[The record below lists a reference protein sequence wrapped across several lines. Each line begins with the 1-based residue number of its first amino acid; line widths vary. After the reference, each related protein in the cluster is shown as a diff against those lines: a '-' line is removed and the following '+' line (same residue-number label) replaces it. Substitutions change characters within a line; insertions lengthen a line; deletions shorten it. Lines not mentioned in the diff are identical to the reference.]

1 MEKVLKPISLHEAKA
16 FLDECAEKHE
26 AVSLVALAVDGHK
39 VVMNGWTVTS
49 GNSVGRTHNY
59 RSLSSG
65 EVRKLADI
73 LLFEVNGHP
82 VYI

>member
-1 MEKVLKPISLHEAKA
+1 MAKVLKSISLQEAKA
-16 FLDECAEKHE
+16 YLDECAAKHE
-26 AVSLVALAVDGHK
+26 AVSIVALARDGHK

-59 RSLSSG
+59 RSNESG
-65 EVRKLADI
+65 EVRKIIDV
-73 LLFEVNGHP
+73 LLFYVNGHP

>member
-1 MEKVLKPISLHEAKA
+1 MAKVLKSISLQEAKA
-16 FLDECAEKHE
+16 YLDECAAKHE
-26 AVSLVALAVDGHK
+26 AVSIVALARDGHK

-59 RSLSSG
+59 RNNESG
-65 EVRKLADI
+65 EVRKLSDV
-73 LLFEVNGHP
+73 LLFEINGHP

>member
-1 MEKVLKPISLHEAKA
+1 MEKVLKPISLQEAKA

-59 RSLSSG
+59 RSNESG
-65 EVRKLADI
+65 EVRRIIDV
-73 LLFEVNGHP
+73 LLFYVNGHP

>member
-1 MEKVLKPISLHEAKA
+1 MAKVLKSISLQEAKA
-16 FLDECAEKHE
+16 YLDECAAKHE
-26 AVSLVALAVDGHK
+26 AVSIVALAHDGHK

-59 RSLSSG
+59 RNNESG
-65 EVRKLADI
+65 EVRKLSDV
-73 LLFEVNGHP
+73 LLFEINGHP

>member
-1 MEKVLKPISLHEAKA
+1 MEKVLKPISLQEAKA
-16 FLDECAEKHE
+16 YLDECAAKHE
-26 AVSLVALAVDGHK
+26 VVSIVALARDGHK

-59 RSLSSG
+59 RSNENG
-65 EVRKLADI
+65 EIRKIIDV
-73 LLFEVNGHP
+73 LLFYVNGHP